1 MYMYVY
7 MDQSHCC
14 LQYACNTIGN
24 DRKELVY
31 SNAEAYNENIILKI
45 LKWLSNKTPTALH
58 QTLKESMLQ
67 DVYCSA
73 FSDAQ
78 LLVTLLR
85 ALGLRVR
92 LVMVLN
98 PIPFKETKASGKG
111 KPVKGGEKTVAIHY
125 EEKDSGEG
133 MELTIESAAPS
144 RKKARSLKE
153 SKSTSKRKSMEDS
166 EMTAVAIVPD
176 EKESGEEMD
185 LTIEQDAPPTF
196 KKATGKRKREGSR
209 EKSQGKLNSGKDD
222 GGGGTSKTTKGTVR
236 KKSQQSTDEES
247 SSSCTLDGQAQ
258 KGRTKR
264 QSQATKQQKQRA
276 TSTSSPYF
284 KKQTRRRSTCRSS
297 KEVEEEDG
305 DPGNLEQSTSKRS
318 SGSDSEYLPERDKPK
333 KRNLSASFEEIQGDD
348 DDDDDFEPPKKKR
361 RKSSSKLAGATPAK
375 KLKQAADKKAK
386 AETLTK
392 PKTATSRRKSKSTT
406 SSDSKDGDSNRPRED
421 GSNSQA
427 KPVTLEEGKDSSL
440 TAASNS
446 DSNQSRGSPLDPEG
460 VKIVKSEDTACW
472 AEVYLTVAGQGGKEV
487 GTRGE
492 GGKEKGEKEAKRWTC
507 VHLPSCSV
515 DQPHL
520 CEKHCTIP
528 LHYVIAIENGEP
540 HVHVHVYIPYCL

>member
-1 MYMYVY
+1 MYVYVY

-67 DVYCSA
+67 DADCSA

-133 MELTIESAAPS
+133 MELTIESTAPS
-144 RKKARSLKE
+144 RKEARSLKE
-153 SKSTSKRKSMEDS
+153 SKSTSKRKSMENS
-166 EMTAVAIVPD
+166 EMTAVAVVPD

-196 KKATGKRKREGSR
+196 KKATKSSGKRKREGSR
-209 EKSQGKLNSGKDD
+209 EKLQGKLNSGEDD
-222 GGGGTSKTTKGTVR
+222 GGGGTSKTTKGTAR

-247 SSSCTLDGQAQ
+247 SSSRTLDGQAQ

-297 KEVEEEDG
+297 KEVEEEEG

-348 DDDDDFEPPKKKR
+348 DDNDDFEPPKKKR
-361 RKSSSKLAGATPAK
+361 RKSSSKLAGATSAK

-392 PKTATSRRKSKSTT
+392 PKTATSRQKSKSTAF
-406 SSDSKDGDSNRPRED
+406 SDSKDGDSNQPRED

-440 TAASNS
+440 TATSNS

-472 AEVYLTVAGQGGKEV
+472 AEVYLTVAGHGGKEG

-492 GGKEKGEKEAKRWTC
+492 RGREKGEKETKRWTC
-507 VHLPSCSV
+507 VDLPSCSV

-540 HVHVHVYIPYCL
+540 HVVHVYIA